1 MSVNVMNDKK
11 VKKVIKKKMIKYKGK
26 NVYYKTIPSLANKL
40 KIDKETAKELVEDY
54 KNGDTFKYL
63 EKDGD
68 IIIYDFT
75 KKPLFLR
82 DFGIKKVENNKLL
95 NNLPIKGIDISSNV
109 PVSAPLNLTI
119 TANLKIDLSA
129 ETIYRKYTFED
140 LVSSSSINKEYVLE
154 MCLPYI
160 NSFGLNINDSDVEVV
175 DYVIQSTFTDQKF
188 DFKDMELYDSPNNLN
203 IDSLFN
209 EVLDNKNWKD
219 CVYDFMSSQYK
230 RMSKKTIKNLRT
242 INDLHQ
248 WSKDNDIKMLCY
260 DINGN
265 IICSHYPHKKSK
277 AKNLVFIAYNNHLYP
292 LKNTKLNKVKKPS
305 NLTIEI
311 IPKDTGLDK
320 LVSFMKQGV
329 LPTEIFFQDNIC
341 KCFTIDNLTKYVD
354 NEDYKVCG
362 EILKNLG
369 LFDKLTPLT
378 NLKNIGELIEPIY
391 LKENV
396 KSFIPK
402 NNRFIKGGF
411 NYTKDISS
419 NFNIEYDDED
429 ITTLDKN
436 LAYSNALRDLKCII
450 KTDIRINNI
459 NIVRDKQIKI
469 VPHFLYVAEP
479 KQNSLLMEN
488 NNLLSGEHLIYCK
501 KEGVEFD
508 IVEELECEKKP
519 NYYKEMIDDLYKKLN
534 KTQFK
539 TIINI
544 MIGKMERNN
553 ERRLTQKVIKVV
565 NEDEADRCEGYLK
578 RINKDYYIMFENSV
592 KYDIYNMK
600 PISLQVK
607 EQSRRT
613 IYEMCKN
620 LNLNEKN
627 VVQIKTDSISFVI
640 KDGTNDVINGS
651 EHNIIGKI
659 EVLNQLKKHINKDL
673 EGWKYEKYSPIKEYV
688 PYNDKVSLI
697 YEGDNNK
704 NILANCYAGAG
715 KTHTILNTLIPKLEE
730 KNINYEILTPSHST
744 IREYRKA
751 KVPCNVIQRYTLGD
765 CLPDADH
772 IIIDEIGMI
781 DKMGWDL
788 LYKMFLDKKTIYA
801 YGDFNQLKSVDGY
814 IYNKTQFINLIFGI
828 QLDIDTNYRNNFT
841 QKYYD
846 SLINEKKQEKLI
858 EVMKQYRHKDYKSTD
873 TIICYRNTTKDKYN
887 ELKAKHLGIKSKTSI
902 GAKVICIT
910 NNFRKIQIYNKFTF
924 EVIDKQKDKIIIS
937 DGFTNYEIPEDKFE
951 ENFNYSYARTLYSI
965 QGETLPSFFYPNEDL
980 YFIDGRTTYTL
991 ISRLKE
997 NLDTKQIE
1005 RNSKNIVY
1013 DYKINIRIKD
1023 LLIN

>member
-1 MSVNVMNDKK
+1 MSVNVNMVK
-11 VKKVIKKKMIKYKGK
+11 VKKVLKKKMIKYKGK

-54 KNGDTFKYL
+54 KIGNTFKYF

-68 IIIYDFT
+68 IIKYDFT

-95 NNLPIKGIDISSNV
+95 NNLPIKGVDIANEISLE
-109 PVSAPLNLTI
+109 APLNLTI
-119 TANLKIDLSA
+119 TANLKIVMSA
-129 ETIYRKYTFED
+129 DTIYRKYTFED
-140 LVSSSSINKEYVLE
+140 LVSSSSINKDYVLE
-154 MCLPYI
+154 MCSPYI
-160 NSFGLNINDSDVEVV
+160 NSFGMNIDIDMNEVEVL
-175 DYVIQSTFTDQKF
+175 DYVIQSTFTEQKF
-188 DFKDMELYDSPNNLN
+188 NFKDMELYDSPNNLN

-242 INDLHQ
+242 INDLFN
-248 WSKDNDIKMLCY
+248 WSQDNNIKMLCY

-265 IICSHYPHKKSK
+265 IICSNYPNKKSK

-305 NLTIEI
+305 KLTIEI

-320 LVSFMKQGV
+320 LLSFMKEGV
-329 LPTEIFFQDNIC
+329 LPTAIFFQDNIC
-341 KCFTIDNLTKYVD
+341 KCFTVDNLTKYVD
-354 NEDYKVCG
+354 NEDYKVCT

-419 NFNIEYDDED
+419 NFNIKYDDED
-429 ITTLDKN
+429 ITTVDKN

-459 NIVRDKQIKI
+459 TIVRDKQIKI

-488 NNLLSGEHLIYCK
+488 NNLYSGEHLIYCK
-501 KEGVEFD
+501 KKGVDFD

-553 ERRLTQKVIKVV
+553 ERHLTQKVIKVI
-565 NEDEADRCEGYLK
+565 NEDEADRCEGYIK
-578 RINKDYYIMFENSV
+578 RINKDYYIMFENTV
-592 KYDIYNMK
+592 KHNIYNMK

-620 LNLNEKN
+620 LNLNESN
-627 VVQIKTDSISFVI
+627 VVQIKTDSISF
-640 KDGTNDVINGS
+640 ING
-651 EHNIIGKI
+651 EDIKYNKY
-659 EVLNQLKKHINKDL
+659 INKDL
-673 EGWKYEKYSPIKEYV
+673 SGWKIEDYSPIKEYI

-697 YEGDNNK
+697 YEGNNNK
-704 NILANCYAGAG
+704 NILVNCYAGAG

-730 KNINYEILTPSHST
+730 KNDDNYIILTPSHST

-751 KVPCNVIQRYTLGD
+751 NVPCNVIQKYTLGD
-765 CLPDADH
+765 CLPEEDH

-814 IYNKTQFINLIFGI
+814 IYDKQKFLDLMFGI
-828 QLDIDTNYRNNFT
+828 QINMNTNYRNNFT

-873 TIICYRNTTKDKYN
+873 TIICYRNSTKDKYN

-910 NNFRKIQIYNKFTF
+910 NNFRKIHIYNKFTF
-924 EVIDKQKDKIIIS
+924 EVIDKKTDTIIIS
-937 DGFTNYEIPEDKFE
+937 DGFTNYEIPEDNFE

-991 ISRLKE
+991 ISRLKD
-997 NLDTKQIE
+997 NLDSTQIE

-1013 DYKINIRIKD
+1013 DYKITSPY
-1023 LLIN
+1023 